1 MSGHFSKGFLHPPIC
16 TSFPAHFTKVYWLPL
31 QGGLEK
37 KDITTLLMRAAEL
50 AVDAGQL
57 PSDRYNDHAFVI
69 TAALQASSALVR
81 VVDFLPVSLRVQAA
95 GSSARVVASA
105 GWCGGR
111 RHTGVCCI
119 TAIAMESGQGL
130 IHRHAP
136 AAISSDV
143 IMLLARPHPSFC
155 LVEHCL

>member
-1 MSGHFSKGFLHPPIC
+1 M
-16 TSFPAHFTKVYWLPL
+16 YWLPL

-111 RHTGVCCI
+111 RTRV
-119 TAIAMESGQGL
+119 S
-130 IHRHAP
+130 
-136 AAISSDV
+136 AA
-143 IMLLARPHPSFC
+143 LPRLQWNRGRG
-155 LVEHCL
+155 